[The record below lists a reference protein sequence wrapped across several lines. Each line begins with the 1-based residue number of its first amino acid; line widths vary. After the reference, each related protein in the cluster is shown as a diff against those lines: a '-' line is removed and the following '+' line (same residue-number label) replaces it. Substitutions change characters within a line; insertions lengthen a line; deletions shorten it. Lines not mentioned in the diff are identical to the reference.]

1 MEKIQVELNTI
12 DHLDVE
18 DVEHE
23 PCKSHLRGDV
33 FLHQSLKELQD
44 LFRIQFH
51 TFVGTFIYQSS
62 TIILKYICIIHFM
75 YPSHAI
81 FQLNYFLQKAYIE

>member
-1 MEKIQVELNTI
+1 MEKIQVELNTV

-33 FLHQSLKELQD
+33 CAG
-44 LFRIQFH
+44 
-51 TFVGTFIYQSS
+51 V
-62 TIILKYICIIHFM
+62 
-75 YPSHAI
+75 
-81 FQLNYFLQKAYIE
+81 

>member
-23 PCKSHLRGDV
+23 PCKSHLHGDV
-33 FLHQSLKELQD
+33 FL
-44 LFRIQFH
+44 
-51 TFVGTFIYQSS
+51 YQRV
-62 TIILKYICIIHFM
+62 
-75 YPSHAI
+75 
-81 FQLNYFLQKAYIE
+81 